1 MGKGFGEG
9 GKSGGKGKAGE
20 PKKPVTRSAH
30 VAQRPVLLPQV
41 ETCVCVCVAGMPE
54 RTQEVCLRGKTERDT
69 ERRVV
74 PFELLLCSVPAPRW
88 ASSCSN
94 AGAYHGNGT
103 GSRALA

>member
-41 ETCVCVCVAGMPE
+41 EMCVCVCGGDARAHAGGVSE
-54 RTQEVCLRGKTERDT
+54 RKNRKRHRETC
-69 ERRVV
+69 
-74 PFELLLCSVPAPRW
+74 
-88 ASSCSN
+88 
-94 AGAYHGNGT
+94 GAI
-103 GSRALA
+103 